1 MAGFTVTTKR
11 LSIPILYLRLI
22 YVEGRALF
30 RMSNAMQFYDAVYW
44 RDPTSCANILGNVL
58 IDFGGYR
65 SAQLISASL
74 ELQVEEAGEYP
85 TRWIFGCRNAPLYS
99 INFQMYTRV
108 GSVSTV
114 RAFMTLIKTY
124 RHLRP
129 IGVGVFSLIFS
140 RVLTFHR
147 RFQHWGLDRQR
158 FVLYVSIFFFVSQL
172 LPTTRFAAPH
182 ETREDIYWTEMMF
195 TTQL

>member
-11 LSIPILYLRLI
+11 LSIPIPCLRPI

-30 RMSNAMQFYDAVYW
+30 RTSKAMQFYSAVYS
-44 RDPTSCANILGNVL
+44 RDPTSCANILGDVL
-58 IDFGGYR
+58 IDYGGYK

-74 ELQVEEAGEYP
+74 ELQVEEVGVYP
-85 TRWIFGCRNAPLYS
+85 TRQVFVCRNAPLYS

-114 RAFMTLIKTY
+114 PVFMTLIRIY

-129 IGVGVFSLIFS
+129 IGVGM
-140 RVLTFHR
+140 
-147 RFQHWGLDRQR
+147 
-158 FVLYVSIFFFVSQL
+158 FF
-172 LPTTRFAAPH
+172 R
-182 ETREDIYWTEMMF
+182 
-195 TTQL
+195 